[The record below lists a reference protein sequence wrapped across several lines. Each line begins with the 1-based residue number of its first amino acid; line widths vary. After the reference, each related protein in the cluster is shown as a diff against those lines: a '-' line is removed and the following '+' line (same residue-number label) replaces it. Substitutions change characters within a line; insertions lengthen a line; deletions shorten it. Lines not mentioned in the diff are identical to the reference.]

1 VGEQLALHG
10 VTRRF
15 GDRTALDDVSFTV
28 RPGRTTGFIGAN
40 GAGKTTAMRVILGV
54 LAADAGRV
62 TMGGLAMTPAMRC
75 RIGYLPEERGL
86 YPRMRVLDQLVHLG
100 RVHGMSTQ
108 EARRR
113 SNELLELLGL
123 AERSHDHLSTLSL
136 GNQQRVQVAAA
147 LVHDPDLLVLDE
159 PFSGLDPLA
168 IDAMGSLL
176 RERADA
182 GVPVLFSSHQLEL
195 IERLCDDI
203 VIIDEGRVVVAG
215 ESSVV
220 RRSTTG
226 RRYRLRV
233 EVPGAGT
240 APAGSGPSEPVA
252 PWVSALVAAVPGA
265 SLVSSSGDVLVL
277 GLAPDADDQR
287 LLAAAQSAGTV
298 REFAPLVPT
307 LAELYRELVR

>member
-1 VGEQLALHG
+1 VGDELALDG

-40 GAGKTTAMRVILGV
+40 GAGKTTAMRIILGV
-54 LAADAGRV
+54 LAADAGEV
-62 TMGGLAMTPAMRC
+62 TFGGTPMSPVLRR
-75 RIGYLPEERGL
+75 RIGYMPEERGL
-86 YPRMRVLDQLVHLG
+86 YPRMRVLDQLILLG
-100 RVHGMSTQ
+100 RVHGMSTGD
-108 EARRR
+108 ARRR
-113 SNELLELLGL
+113 STALLGML
-123 AERSHDHLSTLSL
+123 GLDERSHDHLSTLSL

-147 LVHDPDLLVLDE
+147 LVHDPSLLVLDE

-168 IDAMGSLL
+168 IDAMGELL
-176 RERADA
+176 RERAAA
-182 GVPVLFSSHQLEL
+182 GIPVLFSSHQLEL

-215 ESSVV
+215 ESAVV

-226 RRYRLRV
+226 RRFRLRV

-240 APAGSGPSEPVA
+240 PEPAEAPAPA
-252 PWVSALVAAVPGA
+252 PWATALVAAVEGA
-265 SLVSSSGDVLVL
+265 HLIAHKADTLTV
-277 GLAPDADDQR
+277 GLDEAADDQQ
-287 LLAAAQSAGTV
+287 LLAAAQAAGTV

-307 LAELYRELVR
+307 LAELYREVVR

>member
-15 GDRTALDDVSFTV
+15 GDRTALDEVSFTV

-40 GAGKTTAMRVILGV
+40 GAGKTTAMRVVLGV
-54 LAADAGRV
+54 LAPDAGQV
-62 TMGGLAMTPAMRC
+62 TLGGSPMTPAMRR
-75 RIGYLPEERGL
+75 RIGYMPEERGL

-108 EARRR
+108 AARRR
-113 SNELLELLGL
+113 STELLEQLGL

-147 LVHDPDLLVLDE
+147 LVHDPELLVLDE

-168 IDAMGSLL
+168 IDAMGALL
-176 RERADA
+176 RERAAA
-182 GVPVLFSSHQLEL
+182 GIPVLFSSHQLEL

-203 VIIDEGRVVVAG
+203 VIIDEGRVLVAG
-215 ESSVV
+215 ESAIV

-233 EVPGAGT
+233 EPTVADGAVPDEQGAPV
-240 APAGSGPSEPVA
+240 PA
-252 PWVSALVAAVPGA
+252 WVGALVAAVPGA
-265 SLVSSSGDVLVL
+265 RLLEHSAGTVVL
-277 GLAPDADDQR
+277 GLDEGTDDQQ
-287 LLAAAQSAGTV
+287 LLAAAQRAGTV
-298 REFAPLVPT
+298 REFGPLVPT
-307 LAELYRELVR
+307 LAELYREVVR